1 MFETFETSFES
12 RKYSTNDF
20 VGVRVYRIA
29 TRCLTPDLAPSAGVR
44 RFITEPLQ
52 ILRSRRP
59 DSNRGPHHY
68 EGKTSEGRAGTRGQ
82 PGHVP
87 AGNQTSFTARRVDAR
102 ARACPS

>member
-44 RFITEPLQ
+44 RFITETPANPKKPTPGLEPGTPS
-52 ILRSRRP
+52 LR
-59 DSNRGPHHY
+59 
-68 EGKTSEGRAGTRGQ
+68 GKDE
-82 PGHVP
+82 
-87 AGNQTSFTARRVDAR
+87 
-102 ARACPS
+102 